1 MVDIERH
8 SRHITLPNVGLDGQN
23 ILSRSRVV
31 CVGAGGLGSPVIQYL
46 AAAGI
51 GHLTVIDDDDVNVS
65 NLQRQIIHRTSD
77 VGESKSD
84 SAKRFVNDLDPSI
97 SFDSINDRL
106 TELNIES
113 VFSGHDVIVDG
124 TDNIK
129 TRYLIDEYSKKLGIP
144 WVYGSVYR
152 FEGQVSV
159 FNFKGG
165 PSYSDLFPEAPP
177 DELIPSCADA
187 GVFGALTGIIGCLQ
201 STEVIKILLQ
211 IGVPLVG
218 RLMVYDALESKQKIL
233 KFGQTTMHQLDEPN
247 QSREQLMFNRI
258 DASEAI
264 SKMDQGW
271 SPKFFDVRSESEW
284 QQARIER
291 AEFLCAHTEILSK
304 IDEIPRDQEIVFHCG
319 AGVRSEMAILQL
331 INAGFNPE
339 SLYNLEGGL
348 MGWAQV
354 NPEGIIQG

>member
-1 MVDIERH
+1 MVDLERH
-8 SRHITLPNVGLDGQN
+8 SRHITLPNVGMDGQR
-23 ILSRSRVV
+23 ILSQSKVV

-51 GHLTVIDDDDVNVS
+51 GHLTVIDDDVVNIS
-65 NLQRQIIHRTSD
+65 NLQRQVIHRTSD
-77 VGESKSD
+77 LGLSKAES
-84 SAKRFVNDLDPSI
+84 AERFVNDLDPSI

-211 IGVPLVG
+211 IGKPLVG
-218 RLMVYDALESKQKIL
+218 RLMVYDALESKQKVL
-233 KFGQTTMHQLDEPN
+233 KFGDSNLHQVDELN
-247 QSREQLMFNRI
+247 QSGNQMMFNRI
-258 DASEAI
+258 DAFEAI
-264 SKMDQGW
+264 SKMNQGW
-271 SPKFFDVRSESEW
+271 SPMFFDVRSEHEW
-284 QQARIER
+284 QQARIEG
-291 AEFLCAHTEILSK
+291 AQFLCPHTEVLSK
-304 IDEIPRDQEIVFHCG
+304 IDEIPKDQEILFHCG

-331 INAGFNPE
+331 INAGFTPE
-339 SLYNLEGGL
+339 TLYNLEGGL
-348 MGWAQV
+348 MGWAQA